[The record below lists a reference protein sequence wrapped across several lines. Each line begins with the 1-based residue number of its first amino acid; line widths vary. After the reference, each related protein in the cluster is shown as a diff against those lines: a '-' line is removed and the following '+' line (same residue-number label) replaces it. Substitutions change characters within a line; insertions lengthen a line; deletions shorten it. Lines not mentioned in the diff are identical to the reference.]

1 MLTLHHLEK
10 SRSHRILWLL
20 ELLDLDYALK
30 TYRRDPHSLLAPLEL
45 KQIHPLGKSPV
56 ITDDDLVVAESGAIL
71 EYLLQVYG
79 QGRLQPATDDQQG
92 WINYRYWLHYA
103 EGSLMPVLLMKL
115 VFTQIPKRPMPFFV
129 KPVAK
134 GISSKVLETFIQP
147 NLDTHLAFIEQ
158 HLAQHQWF
166 AGEALTAADV
176 QMSFP
181 MLALAARSDLSAY
194 PHIQAYNQRLQADPS
209 WQQVVQK
216 AGPLTIPS

>member
-10 SRSHRILWLL
+10 SRSHRVLWLL
-20 ELLDLDYALK
+20 ELLGLDYEFK
-30 TYRRDPHSLLAPLEL
+30 TYLRDPQTLLAPPAL

-56 ITDDDLVVAESGAIL
+56 ITDGELVVAESGAII
-71 EYLLQVYG
+71 EYLLQRYG
-79 QGRLQPATDDQQG
+79 KGRLQQVADDLQG
-92 WINYRYWLHYA
+92 WVDYRHWLHYA

-134 GISSKVLETFIQP
+134 GISNKVLETFVQP

-158 HLAQHQWF
+158 HLAQHRWF
-166 AGEALTAADV
+166 AGDALTAADV

-194 PHIQAYNQRLQADPS
+194 PHIQAYNQQLLADPA
-209 WQQVVQK
+209 WQRVVQK
-216 AGPLTIPS
+216 AGPLQIPS